1 MRATSELAAQVGRRP
16 DERPAGP
23 TSLTGLNPANTFSHA
38 NSEAKRVHHAEIAN
52 EQFLLLKHAIL
63 SLHSTTW
70 FGPRLLLQPVPA
82 DQFRKPIDLVSPCWR
97 TDAHRLVRFS
107 RRAENIPDQTGCCSP
122 EGSNDA
128 RMKRMTTNL
137 GLQCY
142 PFEAMP
148 PKKGPRLYQKDG
160 LIVKAWPCLG
170 SAVTLA
176 RREPLLVV
184 NPFLSRGSR

>member
-23 TSLTGLNPANTFSHA
+23 TSLTGSNPANTFSHA

-97 TDAHRLVRFS
+97 TDAHRLLFAFPGG
-107 RRAENIPDQTGCCSP
+107 RRTSP
-122 EGSNDA
+122 TKQDA
-128 RMKRMTTNL
+128 ALQKGRMM
-137 GLQCY
+137 
-142 PFEAMP
+142 
-148 PKKGPRLYQKDG
+148 
-160 LIVKAWPCLG
+160 
-170 SAVTLA
+170 
-176 RREPLLVV
+176 RE
-184 NPFLSRGSR
+184 